1 MTHRIAP
8 LGFMLLSLLTVTA
21 EATIHDPRA
30 LEADPATATSPIA
43 PTLSGL
49 GSHHFPVTVSNEESQ
64 RFFDQGLRLTYGFN
78 HSEALRA
85 FKEAARLDP
94 NNAMAYWGWGLVL
107 GPNLNLP
114 MVPEV
119 NEQAYAATQRALQL
133 ASKVSEK
140 ERALIEALAVR
151 YAPVAPEDR
160 SSLDQRYADAMA
172 KVHAR
177 YPNDPDIATLYGAAL
192 MNLSPWN
199 YWEGS
204 GAPRPTTVVFLPVF
218 EQVIEAH
225 PEHPGALHY
234 YIHAVEAV
242 HPKRAEAAADTL
254 GDLMPNAG
262 HMVHMP
268 SHIYMRIGRYA
279 DSYAANV
286 KASQADE
293 TYVSQ
298 CRAQGIYPLNYYPH
312 NLHFMVWSA
321 MFQARSAAALEAARE
336 VQTKVPKDMQG
347 NAFAAFETFMSQ
359 PLYVMVRF
367 GMWSSVLQEPEP
379 AETNQFMRGVW
390 HYARGMAYANTGEL
404 RKAKR
409 ELGALRRLRKSIG
422 DDYFVGL
429 GTAPTLLT
437 IAEELLT
444 GDLLAK
450 RKRYDESIA
459 HLSRAVRLEDGL
471 LYNEPPDWYFPTR
484 HVLGAVLLQAG
495 YPDEAETV
503 YWQDLRKNP
512 DNGFAL
518 TGLQQALEAQG
529 KTDAAR
535 ALEPA
540 RRAALADADVEL
552 TSSRF

>member
-1 MTHRIAP
+1 MSYRLVSVVLALIVASSTAHA
-8 LGFMLLSLLTVTA
+8 TV
-21 EATIHDPRA
+21 HDPRA
-30 LEADPATATSPIA
+30 LEADPSTATGPIA
-43 PTLSGL
+43 PTLTGL
-49 GSHHFPVTVSNEESQ
+49 GDHHFRVTTRSKQSQ
-64 RFFDQGLRLTYGFN
+64 HFFDQGLRLTYGFN

-114 MVPEV
+114 MVPDV
-119 NEQAYAATQRALQL
+119 NEQAYAATQQAVKLSTRATP
-133 ASKVSEK
+133 KEK
-140 ERALIEALAVR
+140 ALIEALAVR
-151 YAPVAPEDR
+151 YEPIAPEDR
-160 SSLDQRYADAMA
+160 SSLDKRYADAMA
-172 KVHAR
+172 AVQAK
-177 YPNDPDIATLYGAAL
+177 YPKDRDIATLYAASL

-199 YWEGS
+199 YWEGD
-204 GAPRPTTVVFLPVF
+204 GAPGPNTAVLLGVL
-218 EQVIEAH
+218 EEVIEAQ
-225 PEHPGALHY
+225 PDHPGALHY

-242 HPKRAEAAADTL
+242 HPRRAEQAADTL

-268 SHIYMRIGRYA
+268 SHIYMRVGRYA
-279 DSYAANV
+279 DSYDANA

-321 MFQARSAAALEAARE
+321 MFQGRSAAALQTARE
-336 VQTKVPKDMQG
+336 VQSKVPKDMEG
-347 NAFAAFETFMSQ
+347 NVFAAFETFMSQ
-359 PLYVMVRF
+359 PMYVMVRF
-367 GMWSSVLQEPEP
+367 GQWSDVLKEPEP
-379 AETNQFMRGVW
+379 PKTNEFMRGVW
-390 HYARGMAYANTGEL
+390 HYARGMAYANTGET

-409 ELGALRRLRKSIG
+409 ELKALAKIRDGIAE
-422 DDYFVGL
+422 DYFIGF
-429 GTAPTLLT
+429 GTAPVLLT
-437 IAEELLT
+437 IAGELLE

-450 RKRYDESIA
+450 AKKYDRAIA

-484 HVLGAVLLQAG
+484 HVLGAVLLDAG
-495 YPDEAETV
+495 YPREAETV

-512 DNGFAL
+512 GNGFSL

-529 KTDAAR
+529 RADEAQAVVVERDAAWK
-535 ALEPA
+535 
-540 RRAALADADVEL
+540 DADVRL